1 MLWRYLEIAAP
12 LALGEACCAA
22 GQVIVCQAV
31 PTSKLRTMLITPLA
45 LLPGQKLRKALIIL
59 ENQYMLDDNHNVG
72 KSM

>member
-31 PTSKLRTMLITPLA
+31 PTSKLQTMLITPLA